1 MAANLQFSESLQQ
14 PIQRCKLDILGR
26 VDTGDGIQRIS
37 NFFGELEAAVSVL
50 DTKYSHCGG
59 RFSTVQRLV
68 PARGMVARSLQK
80 IHAKIIRRL
89 STRPRLANPW
99 RGDFQMDM
107 PQEVF
112 ECISKDLMQRTSFG
126 QRFRETNTQ
135 VVYEITDMRKAKYL
149 FARMD
154 LDGTEVDPDVI
165 LKRRMAPVQNSLER
179 CEVLV
184 SNEKPMELKFKKTK
198 ELFEL
203 KFHYGY
209 WNASGV
215 PQH

>member
-1 MAANLQFSESLQQ
+1 
-14 PIQRCKLDILGR
+14 
-26 VDTGDGIQRIS
+26 
-37 NFFGELEAAVSVL
+37 
-50 DTKYSHCGG
+50 
-59 RFSTVQRLV
+59 
-68 PARGMVARSLQK
+68 
-80 IHAKIIRRL
+80 
-89 STRPRLANPW
+89 
-99 RGDFQMDM
+99 MDM
-107 PQEVF
+107 LQEVF

-126 QRFRETNTQ
+126 QWFRETNTQ
-135 VVYEITDMRKAKYL
+135 VVYEITDTRKAKYL

-154 LDGTEVDPDVI
+154 LDSTEVDPDMI
-165 LKRRMAPVQNSLER
+165 LERRMAPVQNSLER

-215 PQH
+215 PQHWTNLTWQFIIYNTLINFLLLNIFLLILNWIEVRPRSNLGLHMSQSHLSWVLAILFGLAIHREERLKLSLGGWPLNEVWSLIWQENIIMLGPPKYVV

>member
-1 MAANLQFSESLQQ
+1 MATNLQFAESLRE
-14 PIQRCKLDILGR
+14 PIQRCKRDLLCR
-26 VDTGDGIQRIS
+26 VDTGDGIRRINS
-37 NFFGELEAAVSVL
+37 LFGELEDAVSVL
-50 DTKYSHCGG
+50 DAKYSHRGG

-68 PARGMVARSLQK
+68 PARGMVARSLRK

-89 STRPRLANPW
+89 STRPKLANPW

-135 VVYEITDMRKAKYL
+135 VVYEITDIRKAKYL
-149 FARMD
+149 FARMN
-154 LDGTEVDPDVI
+154 LDGAEVDRAVI
-165 LKRRMAPVQNSLER
+165 LTRCMAPVQNSLER

-184 SNEKPMELKFKKTK
+184 SEEKPMELKFNKPK

-209 WNASGV
+209 WNPSGI

>member
-1 MAANLQFSESLQQ
+1 MAANLQFAESLRE
-14 PIQRCKLDILGR
+14 PIERCKRDLLGR
-26 VDTGDGIQRIS
+26 VDTGDGIRRINS
-37 NFFGELEAAVSVL
+37 LFGELEDAVSLL
-50 DTKYSHCGG
+50 DAKYSHRGG
-59 RFSTVQRLV
+59 RFSSVQRLL
-68 PARGMVARSLQK
+68 PARGMVARSLRK
-80 IHAKIIRRL
+80 IHTKIIRRL
-89 STRPRLANPW
+89 STRPTLANPW

-135 VVYEITDMRKAKYL
+135 VVYEITDLRKANYL

-154 LDGTEVDPDVI
+154 LDGAEVDRAVI
-165 LKRRMAPVQNSLER
+165 LKRCMAPVENSLER

-184 SNEKPMELKFKKTK
+184 SEEKPMELKFNKPK

-209 WNASGV
+209 WNPSGI